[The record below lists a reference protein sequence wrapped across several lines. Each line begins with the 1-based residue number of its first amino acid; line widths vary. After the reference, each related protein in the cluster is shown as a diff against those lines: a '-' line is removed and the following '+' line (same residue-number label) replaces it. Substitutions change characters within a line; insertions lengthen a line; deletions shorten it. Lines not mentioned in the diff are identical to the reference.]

1 MDHILKSVDERT
13 ATEQIAVQAPYT
25 SVQLAGML
33 GVSEATIRNRWFVWI
48 AKVAPEPL
56 LREGKGYSELAR
68 SLFVEFSQIPKN
80 SRERWAE
87 EARARYSQEW
97 SNAGVI
103 DAEWMPDEVGNALAV
118 IDSNNRSLS
127 SLLEQELQSLD
138 LFLEQV
144 DGVEADFSEAEL
156 QSFRLTGAKRAVQ
169 RFKVETQAE
178 LETLN
183 QLRQKRIQGKP

>member
-1 MDHILKSVDERT
+1 MDSTYLDVRQDVTAHSGGHHTAQAIAQAHSVSDST
-13 ATEQIAVQAPYT
+13 V
-25 SVQLAGML
+25 
-33 GVSEATIRNRWFVWI
+33 RNRWFPWI

-56 LREGKGYSELAR
+56 LKDGKGYTELAR
-68 SLFVEFSQIPKN
+68 SLFAEFAQVPKN
-80 SRERWAE
+80 DRQSWVE

-97 SNAGVI
+97 SSAGVI

-127 SLLEQELQSLD
+127 SLLEQEMQSLD

-156 QSFRLTGAKRAVQ
+156 KSFRLNGAKRGVQ

-178 LETLN
+178 LETVN